1 MADTGATYPQ
11 TAGTDGTGVAWGDY
25 DNIKVEAGYAYAIL
39 TLLGLSEH
47 LRASN
52 FGFSIPSGAT
62 IDGVL
67 AEINL
72 QANSANKIKDIDAF
86 LVDENGSNFGDDQR
100 KDEFFPTSPTT
111 WEYGGSTDKW
121 GASLTPAII
130 NDVDFGVRFKVKNE
144 SVTTSWNAL
153 VYFIRLTVYYTEE
166 GVSGKKASFF
176 QML

>member
-11 TAGTDGTGVAWGDY
+11 TAGTDGTGVDWGDY

-39 TLLGLSEH
+39 AAQDLSKL

-52 FGFSIPSGAT
+52 FGFSIPPGAT

-67 AEINL
+67 AEISL
-72 QANSANKIKDIDAF
+72 QANSAGKIKDIAAI
-86 LVDENGSNFGDDQR
+86 LVDENGFNIGDNQL
-100 KDEFFPTSPTT
+100 KDEYLPSSPTT

-121 GASLTPAII
+121 GATLTPAII
-130 NDVDFGVRFKVKNE
+130 NDADFGVRFSVKNY
-144 SVTTSWNAL
+144 STTTSWNAL

-176 QML
+176 AML